1 MKKGNGLSVQKRE
14 KHKRHSKTGL
24 PPGTHVY
31 TGHKTEQQPE
41 IEVFVYDATTCTKD
55 LTSLPNINNIHELN
69 PGKNIWINVFGLQD
83 LEIVKSISDQ
93 YNIDKLYQE
102 DIVNVFQ
109 RTKMEEEDNYI
120 LVIFKALMWHENLQE
135 IEEEQITTVLT
146 DRAVLTFQER
156 PGDQYDILR
165 SKLQNEQSIIK
176 EKPSDY
182 LFYRILDITVD
193 VYFDITE
200 KIGDNLEA
208 IEAEVSSKHPKD
220 ILQKI
225 QNNKKNIMM
234 VRKNIYS
241 MRDVMN
247 KLANS
252 DHQLIDSKTVKYLK
266 DVHDHTIQIL
276 ETTETYRDINIGLKD
291 VYLNTLSNEMNRV
304 MKILT
309 IISTFFIP
317 LTFLVGVYGMNFKY
331 MPELNWRYGYL
342 MVWVVMIIIVV
353 ALSVWFKRKGW
364 F

>member
-1 MKKGNGLSVQKRE
+1 MKKNKTEANQHYK
-14 KHKRHSKTGL
+14 KHKRQSKTGL

-31 TGHKTEQQPE
+31 TGHNTEQEPE
-41 IEVFVYDATTCTKD
+41 IEVYVYDATSCTNVIAD
-55 LTSLPNINNIHELN
+55 LSDLEHLKELN
-69 PGKNIWINVFGLQD
+69 PVKNMWINVFGLQD
-83 LEIVKSISDQ
+83 LEIVKTIADQ

-120 LVIFKALMWHENLQE
+120 LVIFKALMIHEDLQV

-146 DRAVLTFQER
+146 EKAVLTFQER

-220 ILQKI
+220 ILLKI
-225 QNNKKNIMM
+225 QNNKKNIM
-234 VRKNIYS
+234 VIRKNIYA

-252 DHQLIDSKTVKYLK
+252 DHKLIDEKNKKYLR

-276 ETTETYRDINIGLKD
+276 ETIETYRDINVGLKD

-317 LTFLVGVYGMNFKY
+317 LTFIVGVYGMNFKY
-331 MPELNWRYGYL
+331 MPELGWKYGYL
-342 MVWVVMIIIVV
+342 MVWILMVIIVIG
-353 ALSVWFKRKGW
+353 LSAWFKRKGW